1 MSNSESSENNDT
13 NQKKVTKEFKNKV
26 LEWVSIDDSIRELRK
41 KTKQFTDEK
50 KQHEEYILNY
60 MKEIDEKC
68 LNIKDGKLRRN
79 VSKTKGA
86 LKKNII
92 QQALVDITGDVI
104 KAKAMTEH
112 IINSR
117 PTVERIN
124 LKRTKNRPKK

>member
-1 MSNSESSENNDT
+1 MSNSESSENNDSP
-13 NQKKVTKEFKNKV
+13 KKVTKEFKNKV
-26 LEWVSIDDSIRELRK
+26 LQWVSIDDSIRELRK
-41 KTKQFTDEK
+41 KTKQLTDEK
-50 KQHEEYILNY
+50 KQHEEYILKY

-92 QQALVDITGDVI
+92 HQALVDITGDVI

-117 PTVERIN
+117 PIVERIN